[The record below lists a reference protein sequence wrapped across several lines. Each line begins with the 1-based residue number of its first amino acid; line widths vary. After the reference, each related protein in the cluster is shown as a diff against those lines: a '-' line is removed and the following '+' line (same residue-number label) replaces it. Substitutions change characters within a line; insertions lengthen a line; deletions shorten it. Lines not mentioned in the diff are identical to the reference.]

1 MGDDLVPEEVEV
13 DPFGAGSTFRTT
25 EHTAVKGARPV
36 QVVNGKGQVETRSI
50 RHGLNL
56 GWWRGVRWW
65 GTSIASFERGYT
77 AVEKR
82 ARQETLKI
90 GGKSVAVNVRLNPRA
105 RRLIVKVHPSTGEVA
120 VVAPSERSVQKALDF
135 ARQEGDW
142 IAGRLDRV
150 PEPVYL
156 EPGDT
161 VLFKGSLYIIR
172 LTPERGG
179 VWIDNEATRAT
190 LRVTGKREHAPRRV
204 EDWLKRQARAHI
216 TRRIRALAEDLGVNI
231 SRITVRDAT
240 SRWGSCST
248 TGAVSLSWRLIMA
261 PNFVLNYVAAHEVA
275 HLREMNHG
283 TRFWRIV
290 DRLVGEGEAEA
301 AQTWLR
307 ENGTELHR
315 YTAQRP
321 KRGRS

>member
-1 MGDDLVPEEVEV
+1 
-13 DPFGAGSTFRTT
+13 
-25 EHTAVKGARPV
+25 
-36 QVVNGKGQVETRSI
+36 
-50 RHGLNL
+50 
-56 GWWRGVRWW
+56 
-65 GTSIASFERGYT
+65 
-77 AVEKR
+77 VEKR
-82 ARQETLKI
+82 SRQETLKI
-90 GGKSVAVNVRLNPRA
+90 RGRSVAVNVRLNPRA

-120 VVAPSERSVQKALDF
+120 VIAPSERSVPKALDF

-142 IAGRLDRV
+142 IAGRLARV

-161 VLFKGSLYIIR
+161 VLFKGSLYVIR

-179 VWIDNEATRAT
+179 VWVDNEASRPTI
-190 LRVTGKREHAPRRV
+190 RVTGKREHAPRRI
-204 EDWLKRQARAHI
+204 EDWLKKQARTQI
-216 TRRIRALAEDLGVNI
+216 IRRINALAEDLGVKV

-248 TGAVSLSWRLIMA
+248 SGAVSLSWRLVMA
-261 PNFVLNYVAAHEVA
+261 PAFVLNYVAAHEVA

-283 TRFWRIV
+283 VRFWRIV
-290 DRLVGEGEAEA
+290 DRLVGQDDAVA

-315 YTAQRP
+315 YTAQKP
-321 KRGRS
+321 KRRRAAA

>member
-1 MGDDLVPEEVEV
+1 
-13 DPFGAGSTFRTT
+13 
-25 EHTAVKGARPV
+25 
-36 QVVNGKGQVETRSI
+36 
-50 RHGLNL
+50 
-56 GWWRGVRWW
+56 
-65 GTSIASFERGYT
+65 
-77 AVEKR
+77 
-82 ARQETLKI
+82 
-90 GGKSVAVNVRLNPRA
+90 VNVRLNPRA

-120 VVAPSERSVQKALDF
+120 IVAPSERSVPKALDF

-142 IAGRLDRV
+142 IAGRLARV

-161 VLFKGSLYIIR
+161 VLFKGNLYVIR
-172 LTPERGG
+172 LSPERGG
-179 VWIDNEATRAT
+179 VWIDNEASRPTI
-190 LRVTGKREHAPRRV
+190 RVSGRREHAARRV
-204 EDWLKRQARAHI
+204 EDWLKRQARVQI
-216 TRRIRALAEDLGVNI
+216 TRRTKALADELGVEV

-248 TGAVSLSWRLIMA
+248 SGAVSLSWRLVMA
-261 PNFVLNYVAAHEVA
+261 PTFVLNYVAAHEVA

-290 DRLVGEGEAEA
+290 DRLVGADDAEA
-301 AQTWLR
+301 AQAWLR

-321 KRGRS
+321 KRRRR

>member
-1 MGDDLVPEEVEV
+1 VRAKDV
-13 DPFGAGSTFRTT
+13 D
-25 EHTAVKGARPV
+25 
-36 QVVNGKGQVETRSI
+36 
-50 RHGLNL
+50 
-56 GWWRGVRWW
+56 
-65 GTSIASFERGYT
+65 
-77 AVEKR
+77 KR

-90 GGKSVAVNVRLNPRA
+90 GGRSVPVNVRLNPRA

-120 VVAPSERSVQKALDF
+120 IVAPSERSVPKALDF

-142 IAGRLDRV
+142 IAGRLARV

-161 VLFKGSLYIIR
+161 VLFKGNLYVIR
-172 LTPERGG
+172 LSPERGG
-179 VWIDNEATRAT
+179 VWIDNEASRPTI
-190 LRVTGKREHAPRRV
+190 RVSGRREHAARRV
-204 EDWLKRQARAHI
+204 EDWLKRQARVQI
-216 TRRIRALAEDLGVNI
+216 TRRTKALADELGVEV

-248 TGAVSLSWRLIMA
+248 SGAVSLSWRLVMA
-261 PNFVLNYVAAHEVA
+261 PTFVLNYVAAHEVA

-290 DRLVGEGEAEA
+290 DRLVGADDAEA
-301 AQTWLR
+301 AQAWLR

-321 KRGRS
+321 KRRRR